1 MNRIEK
7 NNENLFDKDPIGTGF
22 SAPKGYFDT
31 IEDVFSMKLQE
42 ENFPKGNAYRVPEG
56 YFNRLEDTILS
67 KVDLPKKGKV
77 ISLRKRLIQWVPTAA
92 AASILFFIGINYIA
106 KNADEY
112 IFTDDELTVWFE
124 SNVTS
129 ITNDDLS
136 VAFGDIEFN
145 QSSLLE
151 DTFESDDI
159 EEYLTTEDTSLLF
172 EETTIL
178 ENEIN

>member
-1 MNRIEK
+1 MNSIEK
-7 NNENLFDKDPIGTGF
+7 NNKNLFDKDPIEAGYI
-22 SAPKGYFDT
+22 APKGYFDT

-56 YFNRLEDTILS
+56 YFNRLEDSILS
-67 KVDLPKKGKV
+67 KVELPKKGKV
-77 ISLRKRLIQWVPTAA
+77 ISLRKRLIQWIPASAA
-92 AASILFFIGINYIA
+92 ACIFVFIALNTDPGL
-106 KNADEY
+106 ETET
-112 IFTDDELTVWFE
+112 FTNDELTLWFDN
-124 SNVTS
+124 NVTD

-136 VAFGDIEFN
+136 IAFEGIELN

-151 DTFESDDI
+151 DTFENEDI
-159 EEYLTTEDTSLLF
+159 VEYLSTEDTSLLF